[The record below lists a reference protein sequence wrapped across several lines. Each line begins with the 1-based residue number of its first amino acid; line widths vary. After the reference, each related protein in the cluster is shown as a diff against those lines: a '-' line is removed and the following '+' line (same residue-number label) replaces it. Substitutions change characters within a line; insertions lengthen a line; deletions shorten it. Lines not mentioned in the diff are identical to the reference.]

1 MGEEIDSTVDS
12 TSKLQKEILALS
24 GVDIMKNATE
34 FKSTYAILQE
44 ISKVWDD
51 LTDVNRATI
60 LEDLFGKRQA
70 NVGASI
76 LTNFDSAEK
85 ALATSQNS
93 AGSALKEHS
102 IWLNSIEA
110 KQQQFTAQWQVLSST
125 LINSELIKGAVDTGS
140 GLLGFLTQ
148 SIEMLGAFPTLAA
161 VAIGAVSGFSNR
173 GIFSLRDKSGNLSG
187 KGFNFSLF
195 GLNDSSEKKDAGI
208 FSDIAKMYER
218 GAVSSKEFEGAFNK
232 LSDAGK
238 NTAQTIIHNKQ
249 ASEQVSEGFLN
260 ASQSANKLGIS
271 SKVAAIGMKALSMA
285 ANMAIGFLIAKGIEL
300 AVTAIDNIIHKAE
313 KLQEAAD
320 EAKQSIEGINSDYQ
334 SKADLVEKDAEAYE
348 KLSQGVDKLTGKNL
362 SLSTEDYEQFLSIS
376 NELADVFPDLVVG
389 YDSQGNALLDLSGN
403 ADTVTSS
410 LQQLLKVERDLADQK
425 IIEESGK
432 IWENV
437 NYKNSDT
444 AIKDKILKD
453 KEFKEFVKSFKL
465 EKSDENG
472 ATFSSD
478 WDIHSDYGK
487 AQALR
492 EKFAS
497 EFGVDD
503 KEVGTYITELIDE
516 MFGGNEDTFA
526 TRMNPNAGTLDIL
539 SKLPNNFDTNKYF
552 SNALQKI
559 SEQYSAEVNQ
569 NYSELNDLLLATL
582 RQEFQFELDG
592 MSDKQQA
599 NICLFL
605 FRNIN
610 IIIFFL
616 IFDTFVILQLRIA
629 IIY

>member
-148 SIEMLGAFPTLAA
+148 SIEMLGAFPTLAT
-161 VAIGAVSGFSNR
+161 VAIGAVSGFSNQ
-173 GIFSLRDKSGNLSG
+173 GIFSLRDKAGNLSG

-195 GLNDSSEKKDAGI
+195 GLNDSNEKKDAGI
-208 FSDIAKMYER
+208 FADIAKMFER
-218 GAVSSKEFEGAFNK
+218 GKVQSNELEGAFNK

-334 SKADLVEKDAEAYE
+334 SKADLVEKDAEAYG
-348 KLSQGVDKLTGKNL
+348 KLSEGVDKLTGKNL
-362 SLSTEDYEQFLSIS
+362 SLSTEDYDKFLSIS
-376 NELADVFPDLVVG
+376 NELAEVFPDLVVG
-389 YDSQGNALLDLSGN
+389 YDSQNNALLNLSDG
-403 ADTVTSS
+403 AKSVTDS
-410 LQQLLKVERDLADQK
+410 LQQLLKAERDLADQK
-425 IIEESGK
+425 ILEESGAT
-432 IWENV
+432 WENV
-437 NYKNSDT
+437 NYQM
-444 AIKDKILKD
+444 DKVNAKKAVLQSGQLKD
-453 KEFKEFVKSFKL
+453 FFEAMTKSANVNDGDYTTDLKEAEDRLYDSAKIIFSEQVGGNVDRINKSL
-465 EKSDENG
+465 PAALQEAISDLVGTEYSGTDFNLG
-472 ATFSSD
+472 TP
-478 WDIHSDYGK
+478 
-487 AQALR
+487 
-492 EKFAS
+492 KFAAS
-497 EFGVDD
+497 FA
-503 KEVGTYITELIDE
+503 KGTD
-516 MFGGNEDTFA
+516 F
-526 TRMNPNAGTLDIL
+526 
-539 SKLPNNFDTNKYF
+539 SKF
-552 SNALQKI
+552 SNESNIASALAKI
-559 SEQYSAEVNQ
+559 DQQTSKS
-569 NYSELNDLLLATL
+569 YSELVPYLMATL
-582 RQEFQFELDG
+582 RHDFQYQLDG
-592 MSDKQQA
+592 MSDQQQA
-599 NICLFL
+599 N
-605 FRNIN
+605 NI
-610 IIIFFL
+610 
-616 IFDTFVILQLRIA
+616 A
-629 IIY
+629 